1 MIFEVGNLVE
11 VRTTYGSLMGLLI
24 ELNQLTRRCKIL
36 LRNGGI
42 IESDERYLI
51 LYGIGI

>member
-1 MIFEVGNLVE
+1 MIFEIGNLVE
-11 VRTTYGSLMGLLI
+11 IRTTYGSIVGLLL
-24 ELNQLTRRCKIL
+24 ELDQISRRCKVL
-36 LRNGGI
+36 TRKGGI